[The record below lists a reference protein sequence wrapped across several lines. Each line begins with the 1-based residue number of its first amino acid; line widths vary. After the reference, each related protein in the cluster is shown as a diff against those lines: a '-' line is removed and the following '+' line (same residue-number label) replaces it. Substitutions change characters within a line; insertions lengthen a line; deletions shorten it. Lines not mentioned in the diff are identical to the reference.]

1 MRQYEAMFLVHAEVT
16 EEELA
21 GILEKYKKVVTD
33 MGGVVNSA
41 GKWEQGRRRLVYE
54 INRRREG
61 MYLLMRFEANADV
74 PKELDRIFRISD
86 DVFRHIVVRPDADS
100 LKVDVKP
107 EVKVEPV
114 ADAATEPA
122 EVAEVPEETPAETPA
137 TDPAEAAPAVEAVAE
152 PVVEEA
158 PAAVEAVAEAAP
170 EAVAEEAPAVAPAEE
185 EVAPV
190 AKAVKA

>member
-1 MRQYEAMFLVHAEVT
+1 MFLVHAEVT
-16 EEELA
+16 EEELSS
-21 GILEKYKKVVTD
+21 ILEKYKKVVTD

-54 INRRREG
+54 IDRRREG

-107 EVKVEPV
+107 EVKSEPV
-114 ADAATEPA
+114 T
-122 EVAEVPEETPAETPA
+122 
-137 TDPAEAAPAVEAVAE
+137 EAVAE
-152 PVVEEA
+152 PGRTGPTRSARPRRRRVRRRA
-158 PAAVEAVAEAAP
+158 R
-170 EAVAEEAPAVAPAEE
+170 
-185 EVAPV
+185 
-190 AKAVKA
+190 